1 MKFVEFCEQGRI
13 RSFLESFPAVWERIT
28 DNPPREGI
36 APTQEFVSRQATY
49 ALQAAAFQELVA
61 SQLQMAGIRG
71 VWLGGLSLSRL
82 LFGDIRRREFEGL
95 KVLVSPLD
103 VEATERIL
111 KELGF
116 SHEDGEFGSGQ
127 QAAKLRWGYFQVWS
141 HQSGLKLTLHW
152 RLFSHWIGSDW
163 LPFEEI
169 WERSRE
175 LDWEGLS
182 DWRTLGPADT
192 LLYLGLRAFESGWC
206 RLQHSLD
213 LAVALERLEF
223 TWDEV
228 MELAGPRAGMMER
241 SVELVVRLLGVPH
254 PQRMTYHYSD
264 HEQALEAWSE
274 LAESGERPRQRL
286 VAPEYWS
293 CDPSQALRRR
303 LLALTAPEFD
313 DIREWR
319 LPPAF
324 LFLYP
329 ILKGIRLLLGAFHRR
344 GPRSD
349 SQHRP

>member
-13 RSFLESFPAVWERIT
+13 RSFLERFPAVWERIT

-36 APTQEFVSRQATY
+36 TPHQEFVSRRAAY
-49 ALQAAAFQELVA
+49 SLQAAAFQELVA
-61 SQLQMAGIRG
+61 SQLQMAGIRAL
-71 VWLGGLSLSRL
+71 WLGGLSLSRL
-82 LFGDIRRREFEGL
+82 LYGDISRREFEGL

-103 VEATERIL
+103 VEATEQIL
-111 KELGF
+111 QELGF
-116 SHEDGEFGSGQ
+116 THDATDFGPGQ
-127 QAAKLRWGYFQVWS
+127 QAARLRWGHFQEWT
-141 HQSGLKLTLHW
+141 HQSGLKLTLRW

-192 LLYLGLRAFESGWC
+192 MLYLGLRAFESGWC
-206 RLQHSLD
+206 HLQHSLD

-228 MELAGPRAGMMER
+228 RELAGPRAGMMER

-254 PQRMTYHYSD
+254 PQKMTYHYGD
-264 HEQALEAWSE
+264 HEQALEAWST
-274 LAESGERPRQRL
+274 LAESHERPRQRL
-286 VAPEYWS
+286 LAPENWS

-303 LLALTAPEFD
+303 LLALTAPEPE

-319 LPPAF
+319 LPPAL

-329 ILKGIRLLLGAFHRR
+329 VFKGIRLLLGAFRGRR
-344 GPRSD
+344 SRSD
-349 SQHRP
+349 S